1 MTDYS
6 KLEEIVE
13 NNTDVILDKLTTLR
27 NAMLWVAL
35 LLVAGCA
42 GITPYDPPDSREDPP
57 VNGLLTGKEGEF
69 VIEFVID
76 RKTDNETGESSNSTS
91 GSR

>member
-1 MTDYS
+1 M
-6 KLEEIVE
+6 
-13 NNTDVILDKLTTLR
+13 DKWTMLR

-35 LLVAGCA
+35 LLVAGCS
-42 GITPYDPPDSREDPP
+42 GITPYDPPDYREEPP
-57 VNGLLTGKEGEF
+57 VNGLLTGKDGEF

-76 RKTDNETGESSNSTS
+76 RETDNETGESSNSTS